1 MIQKSYIHVSN
12 LCSKFKREEDSDSS
26 YERFHSVL
34 SLLSYLMKAPLVP
47 RGTPVVNALNAQRQV
62 SDLLYINHLM
72 HLKFVKHIHTK
83 KESEKPGGR
92 KKKKRRKKRDNENEL
107 ELEIIKKSNE
117 IYENTQ
123 IQRERCLQIYS
134 LLRQNIQNSILSS
147 YHNSGFFWEHYD
159 DVSGKGT
166 RGHPFSG
173 WTSLII
179 NIMAEI

>member
-92 KKKKRRKKRDNENEL
+92 KKKKRRKKRERKIE
-107 ELEIIKKSNE
+107 
-117 IYENTQ
+117 
-123 IQRERCLQIYS
+123 RER
-134 LLRQNIQNSILSS
+134 
-147 YHNSGFFWEHYD
+147 
-159 DVSGKGT
+159 
-166 RGHPFSG
+166 
-173 WTSLII
+173 
-179 NIMAEI
+179 